1 MSTEPVTTATL
12 VEDLQTVVRDAEALL
27 RATAAQTGEKIQE
40 VRARTEESL
49 RQAKAR
55 LNEVQG
61 DVMERARVAADVA
74 ENYVRSNPWQS
85 VGAAAVFGLIVG
97 LLLRSRD

>member
-12 VEDLQTVVRDAEALL
+12 VEDLQTVMRDAEALL
-27 RATAAQTGEKIQE
+27 KATAAQTGDKIQE

-55 LNEVQG
+55 LIEVQG
-61 DVMERARVAADVA
+61 DIVQRARIAADVA
-74 ENYVRSNPWQS
+74 EGYVKTNPWQS
-85 VGAAAVFGLIVG
+85 VGAAALFGFVVG
-97 LLLRSRD
+97 LLMRSRD

>member
-12 VEDLQTVVRDAEALL
+12 VEDLQIVVRDAEALL
-27 RATAAQTGEKIQE
+27 KATAAQTGEKIQE

-61 DVMERARVAADVA
+61 DVMERARAAADKA
-74 ENYVRSNPWQS
+74 EDYVRTNPWQS
-85 VGAAAVFGLIVG
+85 VGAAAVLGLVVG
-97 LLLRSRD
+97 LLLRNRD

>member
-49 RQAKAR
+49 RQAKVR
-55 LNEVQG
+55 LSEVQ
-61 DVMERARVAADVA
+61 DDMVVRARAAVDTA
-74 ENYVRSNPWQS
+74 ENYVKTNPWQS
-85 VGAAAVFGLIVG
+85 VGAAAVFGLVVG
-97 LLLRSRD
+97 LLLRNRD

>member
-1 MSTEPVTTATL
+1 MSTEPVTTAIL
-12 VEDLQTVVRDAEALL
+12 MEDLQTVVRDAEALL
-27 RATAAQTGEKIQE
+27 KATAAQTGEKIQE

-55 LNEVQG
+55 LVEVQG
-61 DVMERARVAADVA
+61 DVLQRARAAADVA
-74 ENYVRSNPWQS
+74 EGYVKSNPWQS
-85 VGAAAVFGLIVG
+85 VGAAALVGLVVG

>member
-1 MSTEPVTTATL
+1 MSTEPVTTAIL
-12 VEDLQTVVRDAEALL
+12 MEDLQTVVRDAEALL
-27 RATAAQTGEKIQE
+27 KATAAQTGEKIQE

-55 LNEVQG
+55 LVEVQG
-61 DVMERARVAADVA
+61 DVLQRARAAADVA
-74 ENYVRSNPWQS
+74 ESYVKSNPWQS
-85 VGAAAVFGLIVG
+85 VSAAALVGLVVG